1 MTAGVTRYAKSGDVH
16 IAYRVEGNGP
26 LDIVLV
32 LPHAFSIDSR
42 RATQPAFRA
51 VIDELGQLGRVIL
64 FDKRGVG
71 SSDRVAGAPTLEE
84 RMDDVRAVMDAV
96 GSRAAALVGVADG
109 AAMSLLFAATFP
121 ERTVGL
127 ALLRAK
133 PRYVWA
139 PDYPWAPTAEE
150 YERQT
155 MAMVE
160 RSTAATNGDFI
171 DERAARYG
179 ISLELSEAER
189 ADRLREFRLAQSPGM
204 FIALRR
210 MNMEIDVRGVLNA
223 INVPT
228 LLIYRPSAP
237 DAYETGDAHLMTY
250 MAEQIPHAEIIEV
263 PGAGEDGFLW
273 YRALI
278 EPLKDFLPRALAH
291 REHRSSQPSRV
302 LATVLFTDLVESTSR
317 AVALGPQWQ
326 TILRQHNAVIRRRL
340 REFSGSEIETAGD
353 AFFASGF
360 DGPAR
365 AIRCGCA
372 IRDSVAELGL
382 GIRVGVHTGECDIVD
397 GKLSGLS
404 VHIGARVAA
413 QAQDGQVLVSGTV
426 RDLVAGSGIEFEPL
440 GMRELKGAGEWPLYA
455 VTHA

>member
-1 MTAGVTRYAKSGDVH
+1 
-16 IAYRVEGNGP
+16 
-26 LDIVLV
+26 
-32 LPHAFSIDSR
+32 
-42 RATQPAFRA
+42 
-51 VIDELGQLGRVIL
+51 
-64 FDKRGVG
+64 
-71 SSDRVAGAPTLEE
+71 
-84 RMDDVRAVMDAV
+84 
-96 GSRAAALVGVADG
+96 
-109 AAMSLLFAATFP
+109 
-121 ERTVGL
+121 
-127 ALLRAK
+127 
-133 PRYVWA
+133 
-139 PDYPWAPTAEE
+139 
-150 YERQT
+150 
-155 MAMVE
+155 
-160 RSTAATNGDFI
+160 
-171 DERAARYG
+171 
-179 ISLELSEAER
+179 
-189 ADRLREFRLAQSPGM
+189 M